1 MRRQGLKGYTQFEV
15 GRNRNWAQV
24 YLIREAFLYY
34 IILTTEEKKINF
46 SKGHVYIL
54 IQQMQ
59 EIILSRLLK

>member
-34 IILTTEEKKINF
+34 SILTTEEKKNQF
-46 SKGHVYIL
+46 L
-54 IQQMQ
+54 
-59 EIILSRLLK
+59 